1 MIYHTST
8 GDKKYHVKTIEAF
21 QDISNILKDVLPL
34 HEPIKD
40 IYILVEQTWET
51 YKWNYTTRT
60 FDLLHNTA
68 YSNYPPHNNF

>member
-1 MIYHTST
+1 MVYYTPA

-40 IYILVEQTWET
+40 IYILVEQTMET
-51 YKWNYTTRT
+51 YKWNYKTRT
-60 FDLLHNTA
+60 FDLLNNKVYT
-68 YSNYPPHNNF
+68 NYQVY